1 MMTCHTYE
9 ESRTGTLLV
18 QMVVDTP
25 RGPLGLL
32 GGRRGVQVVSMAFAG
47 VSLLAGAPFAAG
59 STGVVLSNMLA
70 RSCVTGAPSA
80 QPHRRRERDMIA
92 RRVSRGAIGANSAMC
107 IAGPELYPTE
117 SRGLGASIA
126 RLCFLL
132 GSVPA
137 ASWVYADR
145 PMAVIA
151 SGVAVANLLGAV
163 LAATLPETAGVLL
176 AGTA

>member
-1 MMTCHTYE
+1 
-9 ESRTGTLLV
+9 
-18 QMVVDTP
+18 
-25 RGPLGLL
+25 
-32 GGRRGVQVVSMAFAG
+32 
-47 VSLLAGAPFAAG
+47 
-59 STGVVLSNMLA
+59 
-70 RSCVTGAPSA
+70 
-80 QPHRRRERDMIA
+80 
-92 RRVSRGAIGANSAMC
+92 MC

-145 PMAVIA
+145 PMAVTA

-176 AGTA
+176 AGTG